1 MLKNISEVAEAFLDL
16 NSSSVQPFKID
27 LDYRVEI
34 MQPPANPHIFL
45 IHRELQDMSPS
56 VLRSIQVGYAVQA
69 FNAFHSRNYAKFF
82 AVVRQVDFLQS
93 AILHRYFD
101 TVSM

>member
-1 MLKNISEVAEAFLDL
+1 MLPLAF
-16 NSSSVQPFKID
+16 Q
-27 LDYRVEI
+27 
-34 MQPPANPHIFL
+34 
-45 IHRELQDMSPS
+45 HRELQDMSREVLQS
-56 VLRSIQVGYAVQA
+56 VQVNYAVQA

-101 TVSM
+101 TVSEVSFCIVSKKVFGY